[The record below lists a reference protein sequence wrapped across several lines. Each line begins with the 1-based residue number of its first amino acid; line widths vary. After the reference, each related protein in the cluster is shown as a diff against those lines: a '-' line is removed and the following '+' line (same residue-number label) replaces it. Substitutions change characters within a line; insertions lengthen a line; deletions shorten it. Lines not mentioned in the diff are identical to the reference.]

1 MIHKSKLTI
10 LEYNLA
16 LTVLLFMLACVD
28 NNAKTN
34 IQHLS
39 DFSLD
44 QKTSVNLNKKLNELS
59 GLAMTNDGRLFGH
72 NDEKADIFQI
82 DYSNGSVIKSF
93 SLGEKSLKK
102 DFEGIAIV
110 DEMFYLVTSS
120 GDIYEFME
128 GEDKSSVSYKKY
140 KTKLS
145 SKNDV
150 EGLCYDPVSNSLL
163 LACKGSPGKNYAG
176 KRAVYSFSL
185 SEKKMKKK
193 PRFLISIEE
202 VKNLKESD
210 FAQKLGEFFL
220 LTEDVFAPSGIERHP
235 HTNSFFIL
243 SSQGRRIVQI
253 SETGE
258 IIGVIFLDK
267 KHHNQPEGITFSKNL
282 SLLIGDEAGSGKAKI
297 TKYPASRNK

>member
-1 MIHKSKLTI
+1 MRYVSKLNT
-10 LEYNLA
+10 LKFNLIIS
-16 LTVLLFMLACVD
+16 TLLLILACGN
-28 NNAKTN
+28 NNAESN
-34 IQHLS
+34 NPQIS

-44 QKTSVNLNKKLNELS
+44 EKTSVNLPKKLKELS
-59 GLAMTNDGRLFGH
+59 GLALTNDGRLFGH
-72 NDEKADIFQI
+72 NDEEADIFQI

-93 SLGEKSLKK
+93 SLGEKSLKE

-110 DEMFYLVTSS
+110 HDMFYLVTSS
-120 GDIYEFME
+120 GELYEFME
-128 GEDKSSVSYKKY
+128 GEDKSSVPYKKY

-150 EGLCYDPVSNSLL
+150 EGLCYDPHSNSLL
-163 LACKGSPGKNYAG
+163 LACKGSPGKKYDG

-185 SEKKMKKK
+185 SEKKLMKN
-193 PRFLISIEE
+193 PRFLISIKE
-202 VKNLKESD
+202 VKNLKDSD

-220 LTEDVFAPSGIERHP
+220 LTEDDFAPSGIERHP
-235 HTNSFFIL
+235 QTNSFFLL

-253 SETGE
+253 SETGK
-258 IIGVIFLDK
+258 IIGVIFLEK

-297 TKYPASRNK
+297 TRYPAIGNR